1 MALTPLDIRNKEFRK
16 TFRGYDEEEVDDF
29 LDKVV
34 NEYEKIFKENA
45 ELKEAVAAKDS
56 NIGQYKDL
64 EDTLQKTLVI
74 AQQTADDIR
83 QAAVREADVIIKE
96 AKLKAEQVVAGAD
109 ETSRSV
115 LKDYEELQ
123 KQANILRVKLRSF
136 LLSQLELIGSD
147 ESLELPA
154 VRRADKAIGSKD
166 DVDDE
171 TKVNVGQSA

>member
-45 ELKEAVAAKDS
+45 ELKEAIAAKDS

-74 AQQTADDIR
+74 AQQTADDIK

-96 AKLKAEQVVAGAD
+96 AKLKAEQIVAGAD

-115 LKDYEELQ
+115 LKDYEDLQ

-154 VRRADKAIGSKD
+154 GRRADNGIGNKD
-166 DVDDE
+166 NVDDE
-171 TKVNVGQSA
+171 TKINVGQSA

>member
-29 LDKVV
+29 LDMVV
-34 NEYEKIFKENA
+34 NEYEKIYKENA
-45 ELKEAVAAKDS
+45 ELKEAIAAKDS

-74 AQQTADDIR
+74 AQQTSDDIK

-96 AKLKAEQVVAGAD
+96 ARLKAEQIVAGAD
-109 ETSRSV
+109 EKSRSV
-115 LKDYEELQ
+115 LKDYEDLQ

-154 VRRADKAIGSKD
+154 GRRADNAIASKD
-166 DVDDE
+166 NVDDE